1 MRGRL
6 DWCDSA
12 CQKNSRAGN
21 GARAGH
27 AATRPQTINSI
38 PSILA
43 CMPDSAC
50 HSKCRQG
57 SGRPPAS
64 PLLVLGVA
72 LPQTAEPRLRE
83 WCATWERTLT
93 PRLSCAQLEHI
104 RRFRLTGA
112 PLRARASRLLARLL
126 ALDALPPGTVLD
138 MDALG
143 RPVSAG
149 APDWLVAFSHSGLA
163 AFCLVVPAR
172 PHAGEAP
179 HTAPRGRVPPLVP
192 ALDAEAVGPGQMS
205 RAEARDWTL
214 FEALLKAAGSG
225 AGTRRTPGPDPFR
238 AGEQWGH
245 RFLCLPGHQL
255 CVALPGMRPPRMRL
269 SWRQWRSLS

>member
-1 MRGRL
+1 MPE
-6 DWCDSA
+6 
-12 CQKNSRAGN
+12 NSRAGN

-27 AATRPQTINSI
+27 AATCPQTINSI

-43 CMPDSAC
+43 RMPDPAC

-57 SGRPPAS
+57 CGRPPAS

-72 LPQTAEPRLRE
+72 LPQTAEPSLRE
-83 WCATWERTLT
+83 WCATWERTLA

-104 RRFRLTGA
+104 RRFRQTGA

-126 ALDALPPGTVLD
+126 ALGALPPGAVLD

-143 RPVSAG
+143 RPVVAG
-149 APDWLVAFSHSGLA
+149 PPDWLVAFSHSGLA

-172 PHAGEAP
+172 PHSGEAP
-179 HTAPRGRVPPLVP
+179 RSAPPGRVPPLVP

-205 RAEARDWTL
+205 RAKARDWTL

-225 AGTRRTPGPDPFR
+225 ARTRRTPGPGFFR
-238 AGEQWGH
+238 AGQPLRH
-245 RFLCLPGHQL
+245 CFLCLPGHQL

-269 SWRQWRSLS
+269 SWRQWHSLP